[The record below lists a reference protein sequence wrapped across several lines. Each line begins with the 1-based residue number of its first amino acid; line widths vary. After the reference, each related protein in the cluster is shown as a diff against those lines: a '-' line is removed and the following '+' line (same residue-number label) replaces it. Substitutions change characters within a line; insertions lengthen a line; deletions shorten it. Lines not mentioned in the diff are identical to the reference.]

1 MSFSL
6 NFKQLPQYYNNLI
19 QQVFSRLSIQK
30 KIICGYGLVLGIGVL
45 GIAIGLVVGNNYFQQ
60 TREQMTIADDEAGLL
75 SSMQGILLELQ
86 CRQQQMILSSD
97 QSQSFQQKISQLK
110 AAVTEAEEMLSQLQE
125 FSQTNAEHDLQA
137 FLTKYE
143 QILAAYFQQFKIL
156 LQQISNTHSQQKLQ
170 LWRQLIA
177 QFNQSPAALGFYQ
190 FSEDLNDFAKT
201 LRAEQEKADLAQ
213 NQATLL
219 QAQIIIGSILLS
231 TAIAAVVAICTS
243 KIIVRPLQALT
254 RFAQEVIHQGNFEL
268 QAPVTATDEVG
279 TLAVSINELI
289 RQVRHLLAEQKAE
302 VEARLIQS
310 EKLSSLGRMI
320 AGLAH
325 EINNP
330 INFIYGNLGSA
341 KTYINDLF
349 DLIETYK
356 AEIPKLPA
364 AVKAKEEQIELEF
377 IQEDLPKLL
386 KSLEF
391 GAERTRDIV
400 RSLKDFSRLDG
411 SEPQLVNL
419 HACIDSTLLIL
430 QHRLKKSIKVIR
442 NYGDIPAVP
451 GYAGLLYQVF
461 MNIFSN
467 AIDALEEKS
476 ATSALFSPTITIN
489 TARNE
494 EGWVTI
500 KIADNGSG
508 IAKEHQDKIF
518 ETFFTTKPRGI
529 GTGLG
534 LAISYQIIVE
544 KHGGKLTYNSEV
556 NSGTEF
562 TIALPIT
569 QNKS

>member
-1 MSFSL
+1 M
-6 NFKQLPQYYNNLI
+6 
-19 QQVFSRLSIQK
+19 
-30 KIICGYGLVLGIGVL
+30 
-45 GIAIGLVVGNNYFQQ
+45 
-60 TREQMTIADDEAGLL
+60 
-75 SSMQGILLELQ
+75 
-86 CRQQQMILSSD
+86 
-97 QSQSFQQKISQLK
+97 
-110 AAVTEAEEMLSQLQE
+110 
-125 FSQTNAEHDLQA
+125 
-137 FLTKYE
+137 
-143 QILAAYFQQFKIL
+143 
-156 LQQISNTHSQQKLQ
+156 
-170 LWRQLIA
+170 
-177 QFNQSPAALGFYQ
+177 GFYQ

-451 GYAGLLYQVF
+451 GYTGLLYQVF

>member
-1 MSFSL
+1 
-6 NFKQLPQYYNNLI
+6 
-19 QQVFSRLSIQK
+19 
-30 KIICGYGLVLGIGVL
+30 
-45 GIAIGLVVGNNYFQQ
+45 
-60 TREQMTIADDEAGLL
+60 
-75 SSMQGILLELQ
+75 
-86 CRQQQMILSSD
+86 
-97 QSQSFQQKISQLK
+97 
-110 AAVTEAEEMLSQLQE
+110 
-125 FSQTNAEHDLQA
+125 
-137 FLTKYE
+137 
-143 QILAAYFQQFKIL
+143 
-156 LQQISNTHSQQKLQ
+156 
-170 LWRQLIA
+170 
-177 QFNQSPAALGFYQ
+177 
-190 FSEDLNDFAKT
+190 
-201 LRAEQEKADLAQ
+201 
-213 NQATLL
+213 
-219 QAQIIIGSILLS
+219 
-231 TAIAAVVAICTS
+231 
-243 KIIVRPLQALT
+243 
-254 RFAQEVIHQGNFEL
+254 
-268 QAPVTATDEVG
+268 
-279 TLAVSINELI
+279 
-289 RQVRHLLAEQKAE
+289 
-302 VEARLIQS
+302 
-310 EKLSSLGRMI
+310 
-320 AGLAH
+320 
-325 EINNP
+325 
-330 INFIYGNLGSA
+330 
-341 KTYINDLF
+341 
-349 DLIETYK
+349 
-356 AEIPKLPA
+356 
-364 AVKAKEEQIELEF
+364 
-377 IQEDLPKLL
+377 
-386 KSLEF
+386 
-391 GAERTRDIV
+391 
-400 RSLKDFSRLDG
+400 LDG

-451 GYAGLLYQVF
+451 GYTGLLYQVF